1 MELLLISADP
11 ARMDCA
17 LRPFV
22 RSGFGVQKAPTLAE
36 GLVKLK
42 ASLPH
47 PPALVLLDEGEGR
60 RGDGAMRNAVMQIL
74 AVSAFTYV
82 CAISSRSAEE
92 LHDAMEGLGML
103 APLPAEPAE
112 ADGEAL
118 LQRLARFVPIGQAK
132 KAGVAS

>member
-1 MELLLISADP
+1 MEILLICADP
-11 ARMDCA
+11 ARLAPA
-17 LRPFV
+17 LQPFV
-22 RSGFGVQKAPTLAE
+22 RRGFTVLKAPSLAG
-36 GLVKLK
+36 GLAQLK

-103 APLPAEPAE
+103 SPLPAEPAE

-132 KAGVAS
+132 KAGAAS

>member
-1 MELLLISADP
+1 MELLLISAAP

-36 GLVKLK
+36 GLEKLK

-60 RGDGAMRNAVMQIL
+60 RGDSAMRSAVMQIL

-103 APLPAEPAE
+103 SPLPAEPAE

-132 KAGVAS
+132 KAGAAS